1 MPLEIFVARHGQSE
15 DNIKGV
21 IGGHRDAPLTDL
33 GREQARQLAHA
44 VVDARLSF
52 DAVYCSPLKRAKETA
67 EIVCKIAKQPEPKVV
82 VQLIER
88 DIGLLEGL
96 PYAEAIAQCDP
107 ANVLKTDVV
116 TYALDAE
123 GAETF
128 PVLIERANTV
138 LTEVRAWHADG
149 RVLLVCHGDFGKML
163 YAAATGKDWKEV
175 LLDFHFGNAE
185 MIDLSGNGQAHVIKL
200 EQFNH

>member
-1 MPLEIFVARHGQSE
+1 MSLEIFVARHGQSE
-15 DNIKGV
+15 DNIAGV

-33 GREQARQLAHA
+33 GRQQAGQLAQG
-44 VVDARLSF
+44 VIDAGLSF
-52 DAVYCSPLKRAKETA
+52 DAVYCSPLLRAKETA
-67 EIVCKIAKQPEPKVV
+67 EIVCRIAGQPEPKVV
-82 VQLIER
+82 AQLIER
-88 DIGLLEGL
+88 DIGILEGL
-96 PYAEAIAQCDP
+96 PYAEAIAKCDP
-107 ANVLKTDVV
+107 AEVLETDVV
-116 TYALDAE
+116 TYALSAE

-128 PVLIERANTV
+128 PDLIMRANEV
-138 LTEVRAWHADG
+138 LTDVRAWHKDG

-185 MIDLSGNGQAHVIKL
+185 MIDLSGNGEAHVIKL